1 MTLRQYGNVEG
12 SDTKRL
18 ASAALPHSGMAEV
31 SATAPTQPRLGHQ
44 WYDTGAALLKTWD
57 GSAWQSIGTGAATL
71 VTSSAVLADNAVL
84 RGDGGS
90 RGIQDSGITIDD
102 SDNMTGIATLTVTTK
117 VQAPEIEGTAGAI
130 TLDAQ
135 GAGDGLINITNGG
148 AGTDVN
154 LLLPGKASVD
164 NLALSSGGG
173 VLDANANELISFT
186 QTSSAVNEVHITN
199 AATGTTGPLIS
210 VSGETNVDLRLD
222 AAGTGDIAPQCD
234 VHFPDSINA
243 KFGTDSDLTIG
254 SSSALVGDFS
264 VPSSGIFQFNVNST
278 AEVQLYADTLKFKDG
293 GSDVSLSWATANQLR
308 IYAGATAVCDFPSTG
323 PDSGTLTTKC
333 GNIRMGSA
341 ISAGGAGTVS
351 IGNTLYSSFTT
362 ALPKVYLPQFWSGTT
377 IKWLACRDGTTMG
390 ALLWASQ
397 A

>member
-1 MTLRQYGNVEG
+1 VVRDDIRDDAADRPSGSSDAHRLHYDPADLTDWTGSADPGNVG
-12 SDTKRL
+12 DALDSL
-18 ASAALPHSGMAEV
+18 ANG
-31 SATAPTQPRLGHQ
+31 GG
-44 WYDTGAALLKTWD
+44 GANV
-57 GSAWQSIGTGAATL
+57 
-71 VTSSAVLADNAVL
+71 VTSSAVLADNAIL

-117 VQAPEIEGTAGAI
+117 VQAPEIEGTSAI

-135 GAGDGLINITNGG
+135 AAGDGLINITNGG

-173 VLDANANELISFT
+173 ILDADANELISFT
-186 QTSSAVNEVHITN
+186 QTASAVNEVHITN

-210 VSGETNVDLRLD
+210 VSGETDVNLRLD
-222 AAGTGDIAPQCD
+222 AAGTGIITPLCDIKFAD
-234 VHFPDSINA
+234 NINA
-243 KFGTDSDLTIG
+243 VFGTDSDLTIG
-254 SSSALVGDFS
+254 SSSALIGDFS
-264 VPSSGIFQFNVNST
+264 VPASGVFQFNVNSS

-323 PDSGTLTTKC
+323 PDSGSLTTKC

-362 ALPKVYLPQFWSGTT
+362 ALPKLYVPQFWSATT

-390 ALLWASQ
+390 ALLWISQ